1 MPAKEEYTIRLEN
14 ATARLRDILLWHP
27 HPWLRELASTK
38 LREAEQTLVDA
49 SFEDRS
55 RA

>member
-14 ATARLRDILLWHP
+14 ATAQLRDILLWHP

-38 LREAEQTLVDA
+38 LREAEQALIDS
-49 SFEDRS
+49 SFTNRG